1 MLGWAN
7 VERHEAAEIT
17 LLCDQHHRE
26 RTNGLLPI
34 EAVKQANTDP
44 INFKTGLAKP
54 YDLHFE
60 GDECEV
66 LIGSKRFTMQRIVDG
81 ILLIPVM
88 IDGIPLIR
96 FTLLDDHLLLSLQ
109 LCDGFN
115 NVILQIDENELTY
128 KIDTWDI
135 QLVGRNLILR
145 EAERKILLDITF
157 EVPNRILIDRGRL
170 LCNVVCLEISP
181 QEIYVASSGEHIY
194 GNVSVNVQGGLIIGP
209 NSPPQLR
216 GFFGLPNVYRYRA

>member
-1 MLGWAN
+1 MAVIQRRPAIPEPTKRLIRQRCGFGCVICGLPLYEYEHMLGWAN

-66 LIGSKRFTMQRIVDG
+66 LIGSNRFTMQRIVDG

-96 FTLLDDHLLLSLQ
+96 FTLLDDHLLLSL
-109 LCDGFN
+109 
-115 NVILQIDENELTY
+115 
-128 KIDTWDI
+128 
-135 QLVGRNLILR
+135 
-145 EAERKILLDITF
+145 LLFD
-157 EVPNRILIDRGRL
+157 
-170 LCNVVCLEISP
+170 
-181 QEIYVASSGEHIY
+181 
-194 GNVSVNVQGGLIIGP
+194 
-209 NSPPQLR
+209 
-216 GFFGLPNVYRYRA
+216 